1 MKKNATIFNVKQT
14 LLIALFLLGFQGVFA
29 QAPTPQYA
37 YTNATGG
44 NWIPFGVAN
53 GWDNYR
59 SQFLYLP
66 GDFPTL
72 TSTNPGFITD
82 IYFKS
87 YYATSNFTMNNFQ
100 VDMGNTTVTNLS
112 GYVSGLTNA
121 LPPTTWSAGTSINAG
136 DWFVIHL
143 ATPVYM
149 NPSQPFVVDVRQT
162 GGTGGVPV
170 YAGGVPNNSQ
180 YTGNTH
186 AYGSTTSSTASV
198 RRYSYQFGFDF
209 FSGYPCNDTPRSS
222 VDGPIRVCPNKR
234 FTVRPD
240 SFYATAEYK
249 WQYST
254 NGTTWSNFTGT
265 PGLYGEIYDSITQAK
280 WYRVTIT
287 CDSNKGLT
295 YTSPGHKVSIAPFYY
310 CYCDN
315 SVTSDL
321 GADIGKV
328 AIINV
333 TNDDSI
339 MNKSFLITGTG
350 YPVYNNSQANKT
362 YTPYHDSLA
371 WPCLYR
377 DSSYR
382 LVVTQIHPGSTLQP
396 SVAQVYIDYN
406 RDGLY
411 NPNTERVFIK
421 AIDGTANPPE
431 VAIAP
436 LVVPTTAETGLTG
449 MRVIISQDTVQGAP
463 CDTISGYGEVE
474 DYVVEICYRPCTG
487 PVNGGV
493 VVSTD
498 TSMCKGYE
506 YTLTDTTYE
515 KTVSGFTR
523 AWQVSGDNITWFNIQ
538 NSEGKDTLNRVFT
551 GQPLYYR
558 LRTICLP
565 THDTAYN
572 APTQIKVKPGYK
584 CYCYSKAI
592 GGEGIDTSDIGGVTF
607 GPYSR
612 NNGGPHLLNPI
623 ARYPR
628 TDYTDITPIEMFTD
642 TVYQFAVY
650 HTMPVVE
657 HGDAKVTIFMDFNN
671 NHEYDIPSERVY
683 TGYTS
688 IGNHTLIDNVIVPL
702 NAILDVPTGM
712 RIILNNN
719 VGPNAPSDSACGGYM
734 SGETEDYI
742 LIFRK
747 RIPEG
752 VSEVGALNGFSVHP
766 NPTSGKFNVQF
777 STNVNISNVNLR
789 ITNVTGQLVMQQ
801 DYKHEGGMFYKEV
814 DMGKQAPGV
823 YFVELQADGQRL
835 MRKLVVQ

>member
-1 MKKNATIFNVKQT
+1 
-14 LLIALFLLGFQGVFA
+14 
-29 QAPTPQYA
+29 
-37 YTNATGG
+37 
-44 NWIPFGVAN
+44 
-53 GWDNYR
+53 
-59 SQFLYLP
+59 
-66 GDFPTL
+66 
-72 TSTNPGFITD
+72 
-82 IYFKS
+82 
-87 YYATSNFTMNNFQ
+87 
-100 VDMGNTTVTNLS
+100 
-112 GYVSGLTNA
+112 
-121 LPPTTWSAGTSINAG
+121 
-136 DWFVIHL
+136 
-143 ATPVYM
+143 
-149 NPSQPFVVDVRQT
+149 
-162 GGTGGVPV
+162 
-170 YAGGVPNNSQ
+170 
-180 YTGNTH
+180 
-186 AYGSTTSSTASV
+186 
-198 RRYSYQFGFDF
+198 
-209 FSGYPCNDTPRSS
+209 
-222 VDGPIRVCPNKR
+222 
-234 FTVRPD
+234 
-240 SFYATAEYK
+240 
-249 WQYST
+249 
-254 NGTTWSNFTGT
+254 
-265 PGLYGEIYDSITQAK
+265 
-280 WYRVTIT
+280 
-287 CDSNKGLT
+287 
-295 YTSPGHKVSIAPFYY
+295 
-310 CYCDN
+310 
-315 SVTSDL
+315 
-321 GADIGKV
+321 
-328 AIINV
+328 
-333 TNDDSI
+333 NDDSI